1 LSYLSKLGE
10 YDIAYQQFIKAECMT
25 DQFGAF
31 QCLLDSENPYRVDVI
46 TQFYKQHQSDVQ
58 VMDKW
63 FSAQCISSVSSV
75 ENVRSLMQHELFSM
89 TNPNRIRSVIG
100 SFSQNSIQFHCQ
112 EGYQLLT
119 EVIIELD
126 QLNPQIAARFAGIYN
141 HWRRFTAQ
149 YSKLQE
155 SQLNSIIQ
163 SDNLSKDVYEIIHS
177 ALKGKV

>member
-1 LSYLSKLGE
+1 MK
-10 YDIAYQQFIKAECMT
+10 
-25 DQFGAF
+25 
-31 QCLLDSENPYRVDVI
+31 
-46 TQFYKQHQSDVQ
+46 
-58 VMDKW
+58 
-63 FSAQCISSVSSV
+63 
-75 ENVRSLMQHELFSM
+75 HELFSM

-100 SFSQNSIQFHCQ
+100 SFSQNTIQFHCQ

-163 SDNLSKDVYEIIHS
+163 SDKISKDVYEIVQS
-177 ALKGKV
+177 AIKRKALMSYLKAKHLSELMLSKQYYYCSSRVMHRRLII